1 VTEPGRTVTLRQLP
15 DLLDFLDALNEAR
28 AKYLVVGGHAVGLH
42 GHSRATKDLDVWIG
56 EDVAN
61 REAVI
66 RALGAFGAPQSVVR
80 NLASASNDEFVFLG
94 HPPQRID
101 LLQSIPGVED
111 FEGGYAR
118 RTCVSI
124 EGVDVNVI
132 GFEDLLVA
140 KRAAGRPQDLVDA
153 ARLEK
158 VRAKELE
165 LELERERDPS
175 KGRGRD
181 DPSR

>member
-1 VTEPGRTVTLRQLP
+1 MTKTGGAVTLRQLP
-15 DLLDFLDALNEAR
+15 DLLDFLDALNEAK

-56 EDVAN
+56 QDAIN
-61 REAVI
+61 RDAVI
-66 RALGAFGAPQSVVR
+66 HALRAFGAPERAVR
-80 NLASASNDEFVFLG
+80 NLASASRDEFVFLG

-101 LLQSIPGVED
+101 LLQGIPGVED
-111 FEGGYAR
+111 FEGSYAR
-118 RTCVSI
+118 RASVSI
-124 EGVDVNVI
+124 EGVDVNVV

-140 KRAAGRPQDLVDA
+140 KRAAGRPQDLVDV

-158 VRAKELE
+158 VRDKE

-175 KGRGRD
+175 KDRGRD
-181 DPSR
+181 DSDR

>member
-1 VTEPGRTVTLRQLP
+1 MTDAGRTVTLRQLP
-15 DLLDFLDALNEAR
+15 DLLDFLDALNEAK

-56 EDVAN
+56 QDAVN
-61 REAVI
+61 RDAVI
-66 RALGAFGAPQSVVR
+66 RALGAFGAPESAVR
-80 NLASASNDEFVFLG
+80 NLTSASRDEFVFLG

-101 LLQSIPGVED
+101 LLQGIPGVED
-111 FEGGYAR
+111 FEGSYAR
-118 RTCVSI
+118 RACVSI

-140 KRAAGRPQDLVDA
+140 KRAAGRPQDLVDVD
-153 ARLEK
+153 RLEK
-158 VRAKELE
+158 VRAKELA
-165 LELERERDPS
+165 LERERDPS
-175 KGRGRD
+175 KGSGRH

>member
-1 VTEPGRTVTLRQLP
+1 MTEPRRTVTLRQLP
-15 DLLDFLDALNEAR
+15 DLLDFLDALNEAK
-28 AKYLVVGGHAVGLH
+28 AMYLVVGGHAVGLH
-42 GHSRATKDLDVWIG
+42 GHSRATKDLDIWIG

-80 NLASASNDEFVFLG
+80 NLASASKDEFVFLG

-118 RTCVSI
+118 RTCVSV

-132 GFEDLLVA
+132 GFEDLLVV
-140 KRAAGRPQDLVDA
+140 KRAAGRPQDLVDV

-158 VRAKELE
+158 VRAKE

>member
-1 VTEPGRTVTLRQLP
+1 MTEAGRTVTLRQLP

-56 EDVAN
+56 EDAAN

-66 RALGAFGAPQSVVR
+66 RALGAFGAPESVVR
-80 NLASASNDEFVFLG
+80 NLASASKDEFVFLG

-118 RTCVSI
+118 RTCVSV

-140 KRAAGRPQDLVDA
+140 KRAARRPQDLVDVT
-153 ARLEK
+153 RLEK

-165 LELERERDPS
+165 LARERDPS
-175 KGRGRD
+175 QGRGHD
-181 DPSR
+181 DSSR

>member
-1 VTEPGRTVTLRQLP
+1 MTEAGLTVTLRQLP
-15 DLLDFLDALNEAR
+15 DLLDFLDALNGAK

-56 EDVAN
+56 EDAVN
-61 REAVI
+61 RDAVI
-66 RALGAFGAPQSVVR
+66 RALGAFGAPESAVH
-80 NLASASNDEFVFLG
+80 NLASASRDEFVFLG

-101 LLQSIPGVED
+101 LLQGVPGVED
-111 FEGGYAR
+111 FEGSYAR
-118 RTCVSI
+118 RACVSI

-140 KRAAGRPQDLVDA
+140 KRAAGRPQDLVDV

-165 LELERERDPS
+165 LGRERDPS

-181 DPSR
+181 DWDR

>member
-1 VTEPGRTVTLRQLP
+1 MKKTGRPVTLRQLP
-15 DLLDFLDALNEAR
+15 DLLDFLDALNEAK

-56 EDVAN
+56 QDAVN
-61 REAVI
+61 RDAVI
-66 RALGAFGAPQSVVR
+66 RALRAFGAPESAVR
-80 NLASASNDEFVFLG
+80 NLASASRDEFVFLG

-101 LLQSIPGVED
+101 LLQGIPGVED
-111 FEGGYAR
+111 FEGSYAR
-118 RTCVSI
+118 RACVSI
-124 EGVDVNVI
+124 EDVDVNVI

-140 KRAAGRPQDLVDA
+140 KRAAGRPQDLVDV

-158 VRAKELE
+158 VRAKE

-181 DPSR
+181 DSDR